1 MSDTREL
8 KILLVE
14 DDLPNLELYRL
25 AFSMHGHRVLTAVS
39 GAEALEV
46 FREEK
51 PDAVIVDL
59 ILGDM
64 VGTEAIDRMRGL
76 GAARFYLLSEAE
88 PAVLSSAA
96 AKCGVVG
103 FQKLGTPVPEVVRTV
118 IDEAFE
124 TVGG

>member
-1 MSDTREL
+1 MTDATPL

-25 AFSMHGHRVLTAVS
+25 AFTMHGHTVLTALS
-39 GAEALEV
+39 GTEAIDV
-46 FREEK
+46 FQRER

-64 VGTEAIDRMRGL
+64 VGTEAIDRMREI
-76 GAARFYLLSEAE
+76 ATSRFYLLSEAE
-88 PAVLSSAA
+88 PLVLSNAA
-96 AKCGVVG
+96 ERSGVQG

-118 IDEAFE
+118 
-124 TVGG
+124 VGESVPAAG